1 MTQPH
6 AIGIV
11 EDDDHLRIYLEG
23 VVAGA
28 EGLALAFSA
37 PSLTDARSL
46 LARTPCALCLID
58 LRLPDGDGL
67 SLLPALAAAGAKALV
82 LTVLGD
88 PVSVLTALRAGADGY
103 LLKETPP
110 EQLCHSI
117 VRALAGETPLSPQ
130 AATHLL
136 ETWKSVSGGMTR
148 AAEGEGLTAREV
160 EVLKLF
166 SRGLSYREA
175 ADILRIS
182 PHTIGD
188 HVKCIYRK
196 LAVHSRS
203 EAIFEARQ
211 MGLISLLD

>member
-1 MTQPH
+1 MSKPKRI
-6 AIGIV
+6 AIL
-11 EDDDHLRIYLEG
+11 EDDEHLRVYLEE
-23 VVAGA
+23 VIA
-28 EGLALAFSA
+28 EGEGLILAFSA
-37 PSLTDARSL
+37 ETLAQAKAS
-46 LARTPCALCLID
+46 LARTACDLCLVD

-67 SLLPALAAAGAKALV
+67 SLLGPLRAAGAKALI

-88 PVSVLTALRAGADGY
+88 PASVLMALKAGADGY

-110 EQLCHSI
+110 DQLRRSI
-117 VRALAGETPLSPQ
+117 ASTLAGETPLSPQ

-136 ETWKSVSGGMTR
+136 ETWKSASGALTR
-148 AAEGEGLTAREV
+148 AAEGEGLTPREV

-175 ADILRIS
+175 ADILGIS

>member
-1 MTQPH
+1 MTRPNP
-6 AIGIV
+6 IGIV
-11 EDDDHLRIYLEG
+11 EDDDHLRVYLEE
-23 VVAGA
+23 VIDGA
-28 EGLALAFSA
+28 EDLVLAFSA
-37 PSLTDARSL
+37 ASLAEARGAL
-46 LARTPCALCLID
+46 GRTPCALCLVD

-67 SLLPALAAAGAKALV
+67 SLLPVLAGMGVKALV

-88 PVSVLTALRAGADGY
+88 PVSVLTALKAGADGY

-110 EQLCHSI
+110 EQLCISI
-117 VRALAGETPLSPQ
+117 LQALAGETPLSPQ

-136 ETWKSVSGGMTR
+136 ATWKSASGALTR

-175 ADILRIS
+175 ADILGIS